1 MFESSESENEDEDE
15 IIGKVRTV
23 YNTEQASN
31 HYTDQT
37 ILSKLES
44 RVKRIKYDNS
54 EIIKKNTNIHDN
66 LQILRTKRSRT
77 NSREN
82 TIMLR
87 SPSSSPRKQCC
98 FICDQ
103 GGHFAREYLIIK
115 SSSSPFQSNN
125 RSLSPQTKPLNFK
138 RLEM

>member
-54 EIIKKNTNIHDN
+54 EIIKKKTPIF
-66 LQILRTKRSRT
+66 
-77 NSREN
+77 
-82 TIMLR
+82 M
-87 SPSSSPRKQCC
+87 
-98 FICDQ
+98 
-103 GGHFAREYLIIK
+103 IIFK
-115 SSSSPFQSNN
+115 FLEQ
-125 RSLSPQTKPLNFK
+125 RGLEQTVEKIQ
-138 RLEM
+138 